1 MTDTGGSSVRA
12 VTGAGE
18 GRVSDAGDE
27 SALRLIADLSSR
39 FISVS
44 PDEVEGAIHQ
54 ALADIAALAEVDR
67 AYVVQSDSDGEYYC
81 THEWCAE
88 GVPSRRE
95 KLRPVPSRRLGWLRG
110 ELDAG
115 RVVNIPDTRA
125 MAPAASREKE
135 LYREYEVAA
144 ALVAPLFL
152 DGRRIG
158 SVGFDMIHAPR
169 YWGTDLE
176 LLLTLTGQMMLGVLQ
191 RQRKDESLLASQQ
204 RYRDLVENSVES
216 IIVLDADRNRIVD
229 INDNTTR
236 LFGVDRD
243 TLMNTSPEWVLP
255 SKQADGSDSLEQ
267 AREIIRRCLRG
278 ERLVFDWTYRS
289 ASGVPV
295 PCEVRAVPL
304 PASEGRRIRLAILDV
319 SERKRAEQEQ
329 LEYLRRT
336 REQHLHLGRV
346 ATSRAL
352 AEGDLDVLYRE
363 VCDAVC
369 TVLGVHRASLWK
381 LADEGAVLR
390 CEAASERGETGRAA
404 EAATEQPGE
413 LDVARNAAYI
423 DELRSSRAVAMEDV
437 EQDPR
442 ASGMLDSYLRPRGIR
457 GLVDASVRV
466 SGEVAGVICAEAI
479 GARREWRVD
488 EINFVSAMADQ
499 VAQAV
504 INHDRATA
512 VEALR
517 QSEQRYRALY
527 DDNPS
532 MFFTIDEN
540 GFVASVNRFAA
551 ESLGY
556 RVEELVGLP
565 FDVLHHQERRA
576 EVDHQLLACHRA
588 PGEVHRWDS
597 HLEVRGGGTISVRIS
612 ARTQPQA
619 GNRQPVLAVCEDI
632 SEAQELAEEL
642 SYQARHDALT
652 GLFNRREYETSL
664 QAVLDD
670 AREEGSE
677 HVICYLD
684 LDQFK
689 VINDTCG
696 HLAGDELLR
705 QLSAVLQEQIGERD
719 MLARLGGD
727 EFGILLRHRSAEAA
741 YEVADAVRQA
751 VSEFQFTWD
760 GRAFGLGASIGLV
773 PIGQTAGT
781 MHDVMSVADTAC
793 YAAKDQGRNRIH
805 VYRQGD
811 EELERRHGEMQW
823 VSGIREALTADRLR
837 LYCQPIVP
845 LGRPEQRRHYEL
857 LLRMEGSDGRLI
869 QPGAFLPAAERFN
882 LIPAVD
888 RWVIENALSW
898 LEARPGHLE
907 QLGSCAIN
915 LSGLSVG
922 DEEFLDW
929 LLTRVQSARVE
940 PHRICFEITE
950 TAAIRNLSVATEFM
964 TGLRGLGCRFALD
977 DFGSGLSSFAY
988 LKNLPVDA
996 VKIDGMFVR
1005 DMDTNAINHAVVRSI
1020 NDIGHV
1026 MGKAT
1031 VAEFVE
1037 TEAVWQALTA
1047 IGVDYAQ
1054 GFAIARPMPLDAMDA
1069 MDAAGT

>member
-1 MTDTGGSSVRA
+1 MTDTVGSPVRVA
-12 VTGAGE
+12 TE
-18 GRVSDAGDE
+18 GSQGDTSDAGDA

-67 AYVVQSDSDGEYYC
+67 AYVIQNDGEGEYYC

-95 KLRPVPSRRLGWLRG
+95 KLRPVPRHRLSWVRG

-115 RVVNIPDTRA
+115 RVVNVADTRT
-125 MAPAASREKE
+125 MPPAASREKE
-135 LYREYEVAA
+135 LYRQYEVSAV
-144 ALVAPLFL
+144 LVAPLFL

-158 SVGFDMIHAPR
+158 SVGFDMIHSPR
-169 YWGTDLE
+169 RWGTDLE

-191 RQRKDESLLASQQ
+191 RQQKDESLLASQQ

-229 INDNTTR
+229 INDNTTQ
-236 LFGVDRD
+236 LFGADRQ

-255 SKQADGSDSLEQ
+255 AQQPDGSDSLEQ
-267 AREIIRRCLRG
+267 AREIIRRCLGG
-278 ERLVFDWTYRS
+278 ERLVFDWVYRNS
-289 ASGVPV
+289 QGERVS
-295 PCEVRAVPL
+295 CEVRAVPL

-336 REQHLHLGRV
+336 REQHLRLGRV
-346 ATSRAL
+346 ATSQAL
-352 AEGDLDVLYRE
+352 AEGDLQALYRD

-369 TVLGVHRASLWK
+369 TVLGVSRASVWML
-381 LADEGAVLR
+381 DGEGTALR
-390 CEAASERGETGRAA
+390 CQAVSDTTANNA
-404 EAATEQPGE
+404 ESPGE
-413 LDVARNAAYI
+413 LDVVRNAAYI
-423 DELRSSRAVAMEDV
+423 DDLRNTRGIAIEDV
-437 EQDPR
+437 EDDPR
-442 ASGMLDSYLRPRGIR
+442 VAEMLDNYLRPRGIR
-457 GLVDASVRV
+457 GLLDASIRV
-466 SGEVAGVICAEAI
+466 SGEVAGVICAEAT
-479 GARREWRVD
+479 GVSREWRMD

-504 INHDRATA
+504 INHDRAAA

-517 QSEQRYRALY
+517 QSERRYRALY

-532 MFFTIDEN
+532 MFFTIDES
-540 GFVASVNRFAA
+540 GFVASANRFAA

-565 FDVLHHQERRA
+565 FDVLHHQERRGA
-576 EVDHQLLACHRA
+576 VDYHLHACHQA

-597 HLEVRGGGTISVRIS
+597 HLEVRGGGTISVRVS
-612 ARTQPQA
+612 ARTQPQT
-619 GNRQPVLAVCEDI
+619 GDRLPVLAVCEDI

-652 GLFNRREYETSL
+652 GLYNRREYETNL

-670 AREEGSE
+670 ARDQGSE

-705 QLSAVLQEQIGERD
+705 QLSAVLQEQLGEQD
-719 MLARLGGD
+719 ILARLGGD
-727 EFGILLRHRSAEAA
+727 EFGILLRHRTTEAA
-741 YEVADAVRQA
+741 YEVADGVRQA
-751 VSEFQFTWD
+751 VSEFQFTWH
-760 GRAFGLGASIGLV
+760 GRAFGLGVSIGLV

-837 LYCQPIVP
+837 LYYQPIVP
-845 LGRPEQRRHYEL
+845 LGPSEHRQHYEL
-857 LLRMEGSDGRLI
+857 LLRMEGTDGQLI

-882 LIPAVD
+882 LIPTVD
-888 RWVIENALSW
+888 RWVIENALTW
-898 LEARPGHLE
+898 LEARPRHLE

-929 LLTRVQSARVE
+929 LLARVQSARVE

-1037 TEAVWQALTA
+1037 TEAVRRALTD

-1054 GFAIARPMPLDAMDA
+1054 GFGIARPMPLGA

>member
-1 MTDTGGSSVRA
+1 MTNTVGNPVPMAAEGSECDS
-12 VTGAGE
+12 
-18 GRVSDAGDE
+18 SDAGDE
-27 SALRLIADLSSR
+27 SALRLIAELSSR

-44 PDEVEGAIHQ
+44 PGEVEGAIRQ
-54 ALADIAALAEVDR
+54 ALADIAALARVDR
-67 AYVVQSDSDGEYYC
+67 AYVIQSGEEGAYYC

-88 GVPSRRE
+88 GVPSRRD
-95 KLRPVPSRRLGWLRG
+95 KLRPVPARRLSWIRG

-115 RVVNIPDTRA
+115 RVVNVADTRT
-125 MAPAASREKE
+125 MAPAASGEKE
-135 LYREYEVAA
+135 LYREYQVAA
-144 ALVAPLFL
+144 VLIAPLFL
-152 DGRRIG
+152 DGQRIG

-169 YWGTDLE
+169 RWGTDLE

-191 RQRKDESLLASQQ
+191 RQQKDESLLASQQ

-216 IIVLDADRNRIVD
+216 IIVLDADRNRIID

-236 LFGVDRD
+236 LFGADRD
-243 TLMNTSPEWVLP
+243 TLMNAAPEWVLP
-255 SKQADGSDSLEQ
+255 PEQADGSDSLEQ
-267 AREIIRRCLRG
+267 ARDIIRRCLSG
-278 ERLVFDWTYRS
+278 ERLVFDWVYRNARGES
-289 ASGVPV
+289 I

-319 SERKRAEQEQ
+319 SERKRVEQEQ
-329 LEYLRRT
+329 LDYLRRT
-336 REQHLHLGRV
+336 REQHFHLGRV

-352 AEGDLDVLYRE
+352 AEGDLEALYQD

-369 TVLGVHRASLWK
+369 TVLGVHRASLWMLDDK
-381 LADEGAVLR
+381 RTILQ
-390 CEAASERGETGRAA
+390 CEAGSERGGARRAVV
-404 EAATEQPGE
+404 AAADPSGE
-413 LDVARNAAYI
+413 LDLVRNAAYL
-423 DELRSSRAVAMEDV
+423 DELRNARALAIEDV
-437 EQDPR
+437 EQDSR

-457 GLVDASVRV
+457 GLLDASVRV

-479 GARREWRVD
+479 GASRQWRVD

-499 VAQAV
+499 VAQAL
-504 INHDRATA
+504 INHDRAA
-512 VEALR
+512 ALDALR
-517 QSEQRYRALY
+517 ESEQRYRALY

-532 MFFTIDEN
+532 MFFTIDES

-565 FDVLHHQERRA
+565 FDVLHHQERRG
-576 EVDHQLLACHRA
+576 EVDHHLHACHRA

-597 HLEVRGGGTISVRIS
+597 HLEVRGGGTISVRVS

-619 GNRQPVLAVCEDI
+619 DDRVPVLAVCEDT
-632 SEAQELAEEL
+632 SEARELAEEL

-652 GLFNRREYETSL
+652 GLYNRREYETNL
-664 QAVLDD
+664 KAVLDD
-670 AREEGSE
+670 ARDEGSE

-705 QLSAVLQEQIGERD
+705 QLSAVLQEQLGDRD

-741 YEVADAVRQA
+741 YTIADGVRQA

-760 GRAFGLGASIGLV
+760 GRAFGLGVSIGLV
-773 PIGQTAGT
+773 PIAQTAGT

-845 LGRPEQRRHYEL
+845 LQKAEQRRHYEL
-857 LLRMEGSDGRLI
+857 LLRMEGTDGQLI

-882 LIPAVD
+882 LIPTVD
-888 RWVIENALSW
+888 RWVIDNALNW
-898 LEARPGHLE
+898 LEGRPGHLE

-922 DEEFLDW
+922 DEDFLDW
-929 LLTRVQSARVE
+929 LLARMRSARVE

-964 TGLRGLGCRFALD
+964 TSLRGLGCRFALD

-1005 DMDTNAINHAVVRSI
+1005 DLDTNAINHAVVRSI

-1026 MGKAT
+1026 MGKST

-1037 TEAVWQALTA
+1037 TESVRRALTE

-1054 GFAIARPMPLDAMDA
+1054 GFGIARPMPLDAMDA
-1069 MDAAGT
+1069 AGN